1 MPTIYHLIEKIDSLY
16 PKFNLIK
23 FSTLDS
29 KTKLE
34 IIDKINTFFKDAIY
48 NHNKFKYVN
57 DYSKNEFL
65 QLKENADYFDYQKVD
80 AFRFKFKNVNH
91 TQENI
96 PLENTSGIQDENL
109 DYSQYFEIYENK
121 LVLKD
126 FENLTDKLKN
136 KIQLKDRTSTLSPF
150 NNNPPMDVSIDDF
163 CDNVDNI
170 DYSHSQEID
179 VEYAY
184 LTKDIIGELKNDSE

>member
-1 MPTIYHLIEKIDSLY
+1 MTVANPIIENIYSIF
-16 PKFNLIK
+16 PKFNLVK

-34 IIDKINTFFKDAIY
+34 IIDKINTFFKDAIF
-48 NHNKFKYVN
+48 NHNKFEYVN
-57 DYSKNEFL
+57 DYSKDDFL

-80 AFRFKFKNVNH
+80 AFRFEFKNVNH

-96 PLENTSGIQDENL
+96 PLENTSGIQEENS
-109 DYSQYFEIYENK
+109 DYSQYFGTYENK
-121 LVLKD
+121 LVLKGFRD
-126 FENLTDKLKN
+126 LTDEIRN
-136 KIQLKDRTSTLSPF
+136 KIQLKERTSTLSPF

>member
-184 LTKDIIGELKNDSE
+184 LTKDIVGELKNDTE